1 MDVSTSSERGDQLQK
16 LQEEPR
22 PAGDERGGGRRG
34 EPRPSS
40 PRAAEP
46 QAPAAP
52 TLRLA
57 CELALSYL
65 ETLPSRP
72 VGEQT
77 TLADLRARLGVPLG
91 EEGVEPATVL
101 RDLAAGA
108 EPGLI
113 GSAGPRYFGFVIGGR
128 PAAPP
133 RAGPRTPPPGPNP
146 RPLPRPP

>member
-22 PAGDERGGGRRG
+22 PAGDERGGGRPA

-40 PRAAEP
+40 TLDAEP

-72 VGEQT
+72 VGEQA
-77 TLADLRARLGVPLG
+77 TLAELRARLGAPLG
-91 EEGVEPATVL
+91 EEGVEPAAGL
-101 RDLAAGA
+101 RDLAGGA
-108 EPGLI
+108 
-113 GSAGPRYFGFVIGGR
+113 
-128 PAAPP
+128 
-133 RAGPRTPPPGPNP
+133 RAGPIGRAGP
-146 RPLPRPP
+146 